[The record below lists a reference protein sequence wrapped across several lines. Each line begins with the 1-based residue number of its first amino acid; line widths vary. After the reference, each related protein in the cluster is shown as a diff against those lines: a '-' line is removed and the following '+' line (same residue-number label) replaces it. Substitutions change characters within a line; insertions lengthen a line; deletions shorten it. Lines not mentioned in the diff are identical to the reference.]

1 MDEKKL
7 KNLIQQLL
15 EHQRFAVIATET
27 NQQPYTNLVAFAS
40 TSDLRVFVFA
50 TKRNTQKY
58 LNINENNRI
67 AILIDNRENT
77 PTDLTNA
84 ITITALGTAREVRD
98 RIEEYRDLLLQ
109 KHPDLLG
116 FLNDPSCALIEIQVT
131 TYQIIQKFEQMHIL
145 HIVDT
150 EKSSA

>member
-50 TKRNTQKY
+50 TKRNTKKY

-84 ITITALGTAREVRD
+84 ITITALGTAREVQD
-98 RIEEYRDLLLQ
+98 RIEEYRDLILQ

-116 FLNDPSCALIEIQVT
+116 FLDDPSCALIEIQVT

-150 EKSSA
+150 EKSST

>member
-40 TSDLRVFVFA
+40 TSDFRVFIFA

-116 FLNDPSCALIEIQVT
+116 FLDDPSCALIEIQVT
-131 TYQIIQKFEQMHIL
+131 IYQIIQQFEQMHIL